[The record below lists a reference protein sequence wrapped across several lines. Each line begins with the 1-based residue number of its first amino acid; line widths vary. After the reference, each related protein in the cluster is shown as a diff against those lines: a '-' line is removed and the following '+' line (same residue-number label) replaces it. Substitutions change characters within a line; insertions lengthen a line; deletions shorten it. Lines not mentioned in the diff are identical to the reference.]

1 MRFELYVA
9 ARYLRAKRRQAVVGV
24 VTAISI
30 AGVAAGVAALII
42 ALAITNG
49 MKRDLQDRL
58 LGASSQ
64 VDLMRVEADGI
75 HNWQPLLE
83 RLRHLPHVTA
93 AAPGIYG
100 QVLVSRGPRA
110 GFALIKGIVPAQ
122 ERTVS
127 NLLDS
132 ITSGSAKDL
141 DPEAASPN
149 SSPDSG
155 PASSPNSSQ
164 AAASSANQDSPSG
177 AINAPYP
184 PLVLGKDL
192 AETIGAQVGD
202 SVLVT
207 SPQGELTPLGLAPKY
222 QRFRVAA
229 IFHSGFYQYDAAM
242 AFMRLGDAQRLFSE
256 PDLLSVISFKVD
268 NLDRAPAIGR
278 AIERAAGPG
287 YMTTNWMEQN
297 RELFRA
303 LKLEQVVTF
312 IVIALIVI
320 VAALN
325 ILIALTM
332 MVMEKTRDIAVLMSF
347 GVQPGQVR
355 RIFLLQGL
363 LISLIGTILGLA
375 LGYLA
380 AWAGGHYHFIH
391 LSAEVYSIDT
401 LPFAPRPLDGLIVSV
416 VSIGISLLATLYPSS
431 AAARTRPAEALRYE

>member
-1 MRFELYVA
+1 MRFELFVA

-24 VTAISI
+24 VTSISI

-49 MKRDLQDRL
+49 MRRDLQDKL

-64 VDLMRVEADGI
+64 VDLMRVAADGI
-75 HNWQPLLE
+75 HDWRPLVQ
-83 RLRHLPHVTA
+83 RLRRVPHVTA
-93 AAPGIYG
+93 AAPGLYG
-100 QVLVSRGPRA
+100 QVLVSRGPHA
-110 GFALIKGIVPAQ
+110 GFALIKGVVPA
-122 ERTVS
+122 EELTVS

-132 ITSGSAKDL
+132 VTAGSAKDL
-141 DPEAASPN
+141 TPETQTEPATPGATGA
-149 SSPDSG
+149 DSLPQPVDQG
-155 PASSPNSSQ
+155 
-164 AAASSANQDSPSG
+164 
-177 AINAPYP
+177 YP
-184 PLVLGKDL
+184 PLVMGKDL
-192 AETIGAQVGD
+192 AEQIGAQAGD
-202 SVLVT
+202 TVLIT

-222 QRFRVAA
+222 QRFRVVG
-229 IFHSGFYQYDAAM
+229 IFHSGFYQYDSAM
-242 AFMRLGDAQRLFSE
+242 AYMRLSDAQRLFSE

-268 NLDRAPAIGR
+268 DMERAPQIGA
-278 AIERAAGPG
+278 AIEQAAGKG
-287 YMTTNWMEQN
+287 FMSTNWIEQN
-297 RELFRA
+297 RPLFRA
-303 LKLEQVVTF
+303 LKEEQVVTF

-347 GVQPGQVR
+347 GVEPGQVR

-363 LISLIGTILGLA
+363 LISLIGTALGVA

-380 AWAGGHYHFIH
+380 SWAGGHYHFIH

-416 VSIGISLLATLYPSS
+416 VSIGISLLATLYPSA
-431 AAARTRPAEALRYE
+431 AAARILPADALRYE

>member
-1 MRFELYVA
+1 MRFELFLA
-9 ARYLRAKRRQAVVGV
+9 LRYLKAKRRQAVVGV
-24 VTAISI
+24 VTSISI

-49 MKRDLQDRL
+49 MRRDLQDRL
-58 LGASSQ
+58 LGASAH

-75 HNWQPLLE
+75 HNWQPLLN
-83 RLRHLPHVTA
+83 RLRSVPHVTA

-110 GFALIKGIVPAQ
+110 GFALIKGIIPAQ
-122 ERTVS
+122 EQTVS
-127 NLLDS
+127 NILES
-132 ITSGSAKDL
+132 VTSGSAKDL
-141 DPEAASPN
+141 EPEAAMPN
-149 SSPDSG
+149 PGMDST
-155 PASSPNSSQ
+155 PANT
-164 AAASSANQDSPSG
+164 
-177 AINAPYP
+177 PYP
-184 PLVLGKDL
+184 ALVLGKDI
-192 AETIGAQVGD
+192 AEQIGAQVGD

-222 QRFRVAA
+222 QRFRVTG

-242 AFMRLGDAQRLFSE
+242 AFMRLSDAQSLFSE

-268 NLDRAPAIGR
+268 DMDRAPAIGR
-278 AIERAAGPG
+278 SIEQAAGKG
-287 YMTTNWMEQN
+287 FMTTNWMEVN
-297 RELFRA
+297 REIFRA

-332 MVMEKTRDIAVLMSF
+332 MVMEKTRDIAVLISF
-347 GVQPGQVR
+347 GVEPGQVR
-355 RIFLLQGL
+355 RIFLLQGF
-363 LISLIGTILGLA
+363 LISVIGTAVGLV

-401 LPFAPRPLDGLIVSV
+401 LPFAPRPLDGLIVAA
-416 VSIGISLLATLYPSS
+416 VSIGISLLATLYPSY
-431 AAARTRPAEALRYE
+431 AAASVLPAEALRYE